1 MWADPIHIRRNTN
14 GSAIL
19 SRHPSWRCPTAPTP
33 KTCTS
38 FILVV
43 TVTFSITCIRS
54 ITSTSNCTIRTSHT
68 FVSTIY
74 WLLHFCDASTNISG
88 SAGYIII
95 FSGHPRRF
103 GSTTSATL
111 TYTSHVSISTGNMT
125 LSLWITWITSVC
137 IRRIIK
143 WRILLTCHPSRCC
156 SIASASTTC
165 ASNFLISTS
174 IYTLTLVLNM
184 IWVAFIGIRSH
195 PSWIAILSWHP
206 GRSCSTPTS
215 PNAATISSSYWGYW
229 MRLIFYFSSFITR
242 S

>member
-1 MWADPIHIRRNTN
+1 
-14 GSAIL
+14 
-19 SRHPSWRCPTAPTP
+19 
-33 KTCTS
+33 
-38 FILVV
+38 
-43 TVTFSITCIRS
+43 
-54 ITSTSNCTIRTSHT
+54 
-68 FVSTIY
+68 
-74 WLLHFCDASTNISG
+74 
-88 SAGYIII
+88 
-95 FSGHPRRF
+95 
-103 GSTTSATL
+103 
-111 TYTSHVSISTGNMT
+111 MT

-215 PNAATISSSYWGYW
+215 PNAATISSSCWVFWAISIHFWGISAW
-229 MRLIFYFSSFITR
+229 LAILSGHPVARSCSTPTSPNATSISSSCCVFWVVSICFELISTRLAILSGHPGR
-242 S
+242 SCPTPTSPYTCLIYIMIWRAL